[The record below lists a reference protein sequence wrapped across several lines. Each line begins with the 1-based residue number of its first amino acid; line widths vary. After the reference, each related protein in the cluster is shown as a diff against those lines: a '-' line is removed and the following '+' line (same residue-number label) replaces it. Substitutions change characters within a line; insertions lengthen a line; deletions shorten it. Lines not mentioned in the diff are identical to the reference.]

1 MTNVKLYKFL
11 LSLKKCFFPAMLAC
25 FFSMSLHAQNPALK
39 PVRLQL
45 KWTHAF
51 QFAGYYAAL
60 ENGYYRDAGLEVEI
74 LAGGPTMDVVTQV
87 VSGQADFGV
96 GTSGLLL
103 DYAAGKPIKVLGV
116 KYFML
121 SPRTYGID
129 FYGDNFFTSR
139 KMFQKNEALVNAFC
153 AATVRG
159 WKDAL
164 ENPEGVIDL
173 ILKKYPTEMSRDHLR
188 YEAER
193 TVDLMTNLVSPGYML
208 RGRWEHIADTYIELG
223 MLKKRPD
230 LDDFLLLPDSLM
242 LPAWFK
248 DAVLGMGLVF
258 FVMLTILLYLRN
270 RNLKLKHRFAEQTVQ
285 EEQREREERLK
296 RVELQKV
303 LVRDIHDGLGG
314 IAANISFT
322 AVLARNEVDV
332 TSKDKW
338 LDKLERL
345 AREVNMEVR
354 DLMNSLDA
362 STIQWPD
369 LIDSVRRRSDL
380 LFDGKKTMVDFQ
392 IEGEPVAEDIGLV
405 EGLSLIRIAG
415 EGMNNVI
422 KYAGRCSYDS
432 ENSP

>member
-1 MTNVKLYKFL
+1 
-11 LSLKKCFFPAMLAC
+11 
-25 FFSMSLHAQNPALK
+25 
-39 PVRLQL
+39 
-45 KWTHAF
+45 
-51 QFAGYYAAL
+51 
-60 ENGYYRDAGLEVEI
+60 
-74 LAGGPTMDVVTQV
+74 
-87 VSGQADFGV
+87 
-96 GTSGLLL
+96 
-103 DYAAGKPIKVLGV
+103 
-116 KYFML
+116 
-121 SPRTYGID
+121 
-129 FYGDNFFTSR
+129 
-139 KMFQKNEALVNAFC
+139 
-153 AATVRG
+153 
-159 WKDAL
+159 
-164 ENPEGVIDL
+164 VIDL